1 MDLHPDSP
9 CGPRRFSGPL
19 AYYSPNSPFEL
30 TGNDLV
36 EAVGCKLLSQFR
48 DRRRAS
54 GAGMQIVRGPQNAA
68 IVANGRG

>member
-1 MDLHPDSP
+1 
-9 CGPRRFSGPL
+9 
-19 AYYSPNSPFEL
+19 
-30 TGNDLV
+30 LV

>member
-1 MDLHPDSP
+1 
-9 CGPRRFSGPL
+9 
-19 AYYSPNSPFEL
+19 
-30 TGNDLV
+30 LV
-36 EAVGCKLLSQFR
+36 EAVGCKLLAQFR